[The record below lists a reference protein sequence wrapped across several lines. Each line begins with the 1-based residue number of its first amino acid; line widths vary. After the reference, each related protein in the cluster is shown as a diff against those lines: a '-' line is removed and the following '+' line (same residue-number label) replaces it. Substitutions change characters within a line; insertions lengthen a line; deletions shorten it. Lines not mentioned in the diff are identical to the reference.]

1 MKSKGKIKGIKK
13 YQYGGVDWQR

>member
-1 MKSKGKIKGIKK
+1 MKSKRKIKGIKK